1 MMLLISS
8 LASIKRVARE
18 RASERS
24 KKKADFGGGFR
35 FDLRPAKE
43 RSDTA
48 ENQLRYREWSYSRRV
63 RLIGDSFLIY
73 LTQRVE

>member
-8 LASIKRVARE
+8 LISIKRVARE

-24 KKKADFGGGFR
+24 KKKADVGGFR

-43 RSDTA
+43 RSDTG
-48 ENQLRYREWSYSRRV
+48 ENRLRYREWSYSRRV

-73 LTQRVE
+73 LTQGVE